1 MTWGLNISLMYINKY
16 SPTQL
21 LSPMGRSSA
30 TENKVVERTQRVP
43 AQTPHAEAKPQR
55 EKSKNTPTEYIL
67 QGEYIR
73 NHKKSA
79 TSSAETNS
87 RMTAPNPASAPAKY
101 PHAAIQSYLDHR
113 HIGIDPIA
121 QYHQVDYYA

>member
-1 MTWGLNISLMYINKY
+1 
-16 SPTQL
+16 
-21 LSPMGRSSA
+21 MGRCSA
-30 TENKVVERTQRVP
+30 TENKVVEKTQRVP
-43 AQTPHAEAKPQR
+43 AHTPRADTKPQG

-79 TSSAETNS
+79 TSSAETNP
-87 RMTAPNPASAPAKY
+87 RTTAPSLASTSSRY

-121 QYHQVDYYA
+121 QNHQVDYYA

>member
-1 MTWGLNISLMYINKY
+1 
-16 SPTQL
+16 
-21 LSPMGRSSA
+21 MGGSSA
-30 TENKVVERTQRVP
+30 TEKKVVEKIQRVP
-43 AQTPHAEAKPQR
+43 AHAPQTEAKPQG

-79 TSSAETNS
+79 TSSTEAKT
-87 RMTAPNPASAPAKY
+87 TALSLASTTSKY
-101 PHAAIQSYLDHR
+101 PQTAIQSYLDHR

-121 QYHQVDYYA
+121 QNHQVDYYA